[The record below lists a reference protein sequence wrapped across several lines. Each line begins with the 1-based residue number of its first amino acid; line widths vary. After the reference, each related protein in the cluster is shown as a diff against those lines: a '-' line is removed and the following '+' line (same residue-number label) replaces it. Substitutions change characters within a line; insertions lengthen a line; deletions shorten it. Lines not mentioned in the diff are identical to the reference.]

1 MKIFGIILTNTD
13 LWLLGICG
21 VLGMAWIAYRFND
34 TLNKRKFFRIAAA
47 KFRKSLNSEHDI
59 NIFNSYTIGRFKE
72 VFATH
77 KEASRIFTG
86 SITGRKR
93 IRFDKAWKE
102 YEQWANEIFIES
114 AYKSDGV
121 YALTLA
127 HKGRHFAQEIK
138 NHIDSLL
145 KLAKQT

>member
-34 TLNKRKFFRIAAA
+34 TLNKRNFFRIAAA
-47 KFRKSLNSEHDI
+47 KFRKSLNPEHDI
-59 NIFNSYTIGRFKE
+59 NIFNSYTIGKFKE

-77 KEASRIFTG
+77 KEVSRIFSG
-86 SITGRKR
+86 SIADRKR

-127 HKGRHFAQEIK
+127 HKGRNLAQEYK

-145 KLAKQT
+145 KFAKQT